1 MNFIHPQFFYAAPLL
16 LAAVV
21 ILSISAT
28 ARRRKKLAAL
38 LGSSATDPDAVK
50 LSPARRRL
58 RNGCLLLAMLFLVA
72 AAARPFWDSQLVPYE
87 PHGRDLMVLFDV
99 SKSMRATDIAPS
111 RLDHAKFLLRQ
122 LVEADSGDRFGL
134 VAFAGNA
141 YLACP
146 LTSDQLAFN
155 QYIDELSTDTVPLG
169 GTNLELALNTAM
181 TAFKAAAAGN
191 RAIVLMTDG
200 DELTGDSSR
209 IVNELKKKEI
219 PVFVIGLGDPE
230 VGAPV
235 PEEDGTLKRD
245 RDGKLVTTRLN
256 EVNLR
261 RLAAET
267 GGIYVRSTV
276 TDTGLAA
283 IENRIKRLDQAEQ
296 EGGKRTVPIEK
307 FPLALIAAGVFLLIY
322 FLISERPGDHRKPRA
337 SKALLLLL
345 GILFGAELAAAPTP
359 APAPESAVPAI
370 PAKPEARTEGSVK
383 VEPELPD
390 TPDEL
395 YNVAREKQLSG
406 DEQAPQLYENVIRQA
421 VDRPDLQ
428 ARSFHNLG
436 TGEHLQVRKGFAGA
450 MAQVKAQQLDP
461 ALQELTQAEARAK
474 SAEELYVRSLSIP
487 QNEAAL
493 AASTTNLQQLADD
506 RKKIEELKKKIEE

>member
-1 MNFIHPQFFYAAPLL
+1 MNFIHPQFFYAVPLL
-16 LAAVV
+16 LAVV
-21 ILSISAT
+21 IILSLAAA

-38 LGSSATDPDAVK
+38 LGSSASDPDAVK
-50 LSPARRRL
+50 LSPGRRRI

-111 RLDHAKFLLRQ
+111 RLEHAKFLLRQ
-122 LVEADSGDRFGL
+122 LVEADPGDRFGL
-134 VAFAGNA
+134 VAFAGTA

-191 RAIVLMTDG
+191 RAIILMTDG
-200 DELTGDSSR
+200 DELSGDSSR
-209 IVNELKKKEI
+209 IIGELKKKEI
-219 PVFVIGLGDPE
+219 PLFVIGLGDPE

-245 RDGKLVTTRLN
+245 RDGKLITTRLN
-256 EVNLR
+256 EINLR

-267 GGIYVRSTV
+267 GGIYVRSSV

-283 IENRIKRLDQAEQ
+283 VENRIKRLDQAEQ

-307 FPLALIAAGVFLLIY
+307 FPLALIAAGALLLIY
-322 FLISERPGDHRKPRA
+322 FLISERPFESRRRIPKA
-337 SKALLLLL
+337 SLLLLAVL
-345 GILFGAELAAAPTP
+345 CGPGLRAENLP
-359 APAPESAVPAI
+359 AVPPIPMPVNGPAVPAI
-370 PAKPEARTEGSVK
+370 PAKPETRTEGTVN

-390 TPDEL
+390 SPEEL
-395 YNVAREKQLSG
+395 YNTAREKQLAG
-406 DEQAPQLYENVIRQA
+406 DEKAPQLY
-421 VDRPDLQ
+421 
-428 ARSFHNLG
+428 
-436 TGEHLQVRKGFAGA
+436 
-450 MAQVKAQQLDP
+450 
-461 ALQELTQAEARAK
+461 
-474 SAEELYVRSLSIP
+474 
-487 QNEAAL
+487 
-493 AASTTNLQQLADD
+493 
-506 RKKIEELKKKIEE
+506 